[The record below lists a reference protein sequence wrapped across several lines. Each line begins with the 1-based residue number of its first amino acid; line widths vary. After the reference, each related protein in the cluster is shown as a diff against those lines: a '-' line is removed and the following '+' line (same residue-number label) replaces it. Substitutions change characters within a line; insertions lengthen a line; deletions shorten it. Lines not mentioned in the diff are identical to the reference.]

1 MNEALNMSDAIH
13 SPSTQHKQ
21 AASYHE
27 IAARQHRTA
36 AQFHDKRM
44 LHAARLSSEDARECC
59 IKAHRQSM
67 LACERSAGKVLPEAA

>member
-1 MNEALNMSDAIH
+1 MSDATH

-21 AASYHE
+21 AASGHE

-36 AQFHDKRM
+36 AEFHDKRM

-67 LACERSAGKVLPEAA
+67 LACERSAGKALPEAA